1 MLLTSR
7 NSARLLLVLTLLPL
21 TGKAVEGQGAPPR
34 GDRLDRLD
42 EVLVLHAYTLKYQ
55 RASDALPLVHPLLS
69 EHGTVELQP
78 GDNTLV
84 IRDNPGALS
93 RILPVLR
100 SFDHAPRPLRVEIL
114 IVRASR
120 SAVSPP
126 LGHSDLPEEL
136 TQKLR
141 KLLLYDNYDLEAQA
155 KLKPVE
161 GEAVTYE
168 IGEGYLV
175 AFRLGTV
182 LPDGRVRLADFEIGR
197 RLPRRPPQELLHT
210 NLNLWLDQTMSLG
223 LAKSE
228 GSREALMVVLTLRD
242 GGGAGRR
249 PPPP

>member
-1 MLLTSR
+1 MLASSR
-7 NSARLLLVLTLLPL
+7 DSARLWAVLMLLLLA
-21 TGKAVEGQGAPPR
+21 GGGVEGQGVPR
-34 GDRLDRLD
+34 GERGERLE
-42 EVLVLHAYTLKYQ
+42 EVLVLHAYTLKHQ
-55 RASDALPLVHPLLS
+55 RASDAVPLIHPLLS

-84 IRDNPGALS
+84 IRDSAGALS

-100 SFDHAPRPLRVEIL
+100 SFDHAPRALRVEIM

-126 LGHSDLPEEL
+126 MNHSDLPEDL
-136 TQKLR
+136 TRKLR
-141 KLLLYDNYDLEAQA
+141 KILLYDNYDLEAQA
-155 KLKPVE
+155 LLQPIE

-168 IGEGYLV
+168 IGEGYQV

-182 LPDGRVRLADFEIGR
+182 LPDRRVRLADFEIGR
-197 RLPRRPPQELLHT
+197 RFPRRQAQELLHT

-228 GSREALMVVLTLRD
+228 GSREALMVVLTLKD
-242 GGGAGRR
+242 GR
-249 PPPP
+249 P